1 MNVFCRRKQQ
11 LLFILL
17 CSIELVNAQ
26 QKNNYSLSVMV
37 DSAMK
42 HYPQLLQKKALV
54 NSAIANVK
62 DVRHSYLPS
71 FNISDEINV
80 ASANQLPGTSLP
92 MEIIPSISGGT
103 RSSNNWQAASTNI
116 AVFYSEYLLAD
127 FGLKNARINNAIS
140 FSNVQQSDLQR
151 TGFSVKA
158 GVTQTYLQLVQAELR
173 LNAEKKNI
181 DRYQYIFKL
190 IKSITRSGI
199 NPGVDSSQAKAELS
213 KARSQ
218 FNQVKGIVNQLKDQ
232 LSYYT
237 GIAPDKIVADSSSQI
252 YLTDIMPA
260 EFNMDSINHPF
271 IDYYIRKRDF
281 DLATEKLVSKSFLPK
296 VILAGSTWA
305 RGSSISYNDQYKS
318 LANGLGYERFNY
330 AAGVSVVYDLFN
342 TVHKRDK
349 LAVSRFETEA
359 AGYEL
364 EQQRLSLNIALTKSD
379 DAIKTADDN
388 LIELP
393 IQMNAAQD
401 VYQQKLAQYKAGII
415 SLIDLTNASFVLYRS
430 EIDYIDAKNS
440 WYTAVFDKAT
450 ATNNLDI
457 FIQQIK

>member
-318 LANGLGYERFNY
+318 LANGLGCI
-330 AAGVSVVYDLFN
+330 
-342 TVHKRDK
+342 H
-349 LAVSRFETEA
+349 
-359 AGYEL
+359 
-364 EQQRLSLNIALTKSD
+364 LN
-379 DAIKTADDN
+379 
-388 LIELP
+388 
-393 IQMNAAQD
+393 
-401 VYQQKLAQYKAGII
+401 G
-415 SLIDLTNASFVLYRS
+415 
-430 EIDYIDAKNS
+430 
-440 WYTAVFDKAT
+440 
-450 ATNNLDI
+450 
-457 FIQQIK
+457 